1 MSFPLFRLRDGVTP
15 ETGRPAPLPRSPS
28 HEHSPPRPP
37 SEAPSPGASRVGPLG
52 EQVAGVSDCLPWGP
66 AAQVSRLWGSRVG
79 SKPARTSSSESPRGS
94 GGPVHLHSP
103 LGSAPAP
110 APPHLPPTVP
120 PPKSTSSRQG
130 PPTPALLLGNYVMG
144 WTRRSVAP
152 LFSTESPEAWSVV
165 GASADTQDPQLRP
178 SASCVRLRPDFPGI
192 PDRGFVPAQA
202 SQGTAWPPTV
212 SRTVTDKYR
221 DGQVQALRVEGPARA
236 HTASLGEPAG
246 ERGGRPQRAPL
257 GLAVHRPVTRGTRF

>member
-1 MSFPLFRLRDGVTP
+1 MGSSSAGLSSLGVEGGQQTGEDLIFRIPQRF
-15 ETGRPAPLPRSPS
+15 GRARSPALTS
-28 HEHSPPRPP
+28 WISPRPR
-37 SEAPSPGASRVGPLG
+37 PSP
-52 EQVAGVSDCLPWGP
+52 
-66 AAQVSRLWGSRVG
+66 
-79 SKPARTSSSESPRGS
+79 
-94 GGPVHLHSP
+94 
-103 LGSAPAP
+103 SAP
-110 APPHLPPTVP
+110 HCP